1 MKRIPLDS
9 KRSQGLTL
17 LELLV
22 AMTILSIGLLGLLAV
37 QTQALQGSRHG
48 RHVSEAARVGEQQ
61 MEFLQRQPWAAI
73 PVSAWSAP
81 RVVTGPSNGLGPAQG
96 QQYTVIWRVQAG
108 PDPALRMLDVQINW
122 RTPDTPVNSPGSVY
136 AISSVRHNDP

>member
-1 MKRIPLDS
+1 MTRTPHERKR
-9 KRSQGLTL
+9 REGLTL

-22 AMTILSIGLLGLLAV
+22 AMTILSIGLLGLLAM

-48 RHVSEAARVGEQQ
+48 RHVSEAARVAEQQ

-81 RVVTGPSNGLGPAQG
+81 RTVVGPSNGLGPGQG
-96 QQYTVIWRVQAG
+96 QNYTVIWRVQAG
-108 PDPALRMLDVQINW
+108 PDPALRLLDVQVNW
-122 RTPDTPVNSPGSVY
+122 RDPDAPVNSPGSVY
-136 AISSVRHNDP
+136 SISSVRHNDP